1 MKTIL
6 KYGLMII
13 GAVAIG
19 GAIVHGVKMGTDEN
33 YRTHINAAWGVE
45 QTIEDETPNDE
56 TPEDETGDET
66 QNPEDIIDPSPNPDS
81 GELDTPVEDETT
93 QE

>member
-6 KYGLMII
+6 KYALMII

-45 QTIEDETPNDE
+45 QTVEDE
-56 TPEDETGDET
+56 TPEDGEQIETPEEGGDVESDVLPGDEVIE
-66 QNPEDIIDPSPNPDS
+66 N
-81 GELDTPVEDETT
+81 
-93 QE
+93 